1 VGVAAG
7 DPLELLASYATG
19 AESYDEAV
27 DADGSPRPE
36 ALPALAAVAS
46 QDLDVLA
53 ECLMEDLAGIGMTF
67 RSLEGDE
74 RFVVDPV
81 PRVIR
86 AEEWARVEAGL
97 AQRVRA
103 LNAFVADVYGGRR
116 IVREGVVPERVV
128 ETAPNFEPLMDGLRP
143 PNDIW
148 IGVAGPDVVRTASG
162 EFQVLE
168 DNARSPSGFVYALAI
183 REALSARLD
192 GAVADLVRPVDQTP
206 DWLAATFGAAAPDSA
221 RGEAQAVIVTDGP
234 HSAAY
239 WEHRWLATQL
249 AIPLAE
255 QHELEQHD
263 RRLWLRPPGARTRRR
278 IDVVYNRTS
287 TDRLDTALGHS
298 LLAPVRAGTVG
309 MVNAF
314 GAGVADDKLTHA
326 YVEDMVRFYLGEE
339 PELRSVQTLD
349 LGRPEVLEEALDHFD
364 QLVIKPRRGYGGIGV
379 VVCRDADA
387 ADVEA
392 ARRAVRAHPGGY
404 VAQQLVCLSTHP
416 TVIEGRLARRHVDL
430 RPYVFLAADDETH
443 VMPGGV
449 TRVALQEEALIVNA
463 SQNGGAKDTWV
474 LREPCS

>member
-7 DPLELLASYATG
+7 DPLELLASYGTASD
-19 AESYDEAV
+19 AYDEAV
-27 DADGSPRPE
+27 ATDGTPRP
-36 ALPALAAVAS
+36 PALAALTAVAR

-53 ECLMEDLAGIGMTF
+53 ACLMEDMAGMGMTF
-67 RSLEGDE
+67 RSIEGDE

-81 PRVIR
+81 PRVISP
-86 AEEWARVEAGL
+86 EEWARLETGL

-103 LNAFVADVYGGRR
+103 LNAFLGDIYGERQ
-116 IVREGVVPERVV
+116 IVSDGVVPVRVV
-128 ETAPNFEPLMDGLRP
+128 ETAPYFEPLMDGVRP

-168 DNARSPSGFVYALAI
+168 DNVRSPSGFVYALAI

-192 GAVADLVRPVDQTP
+192 GAVADVARPLGQTP
-206 DWLAATFGAAAPDSA
+206 DWLAATFRAAAPDA
-221 RGEAQAVIVTDGP
+221 AGGQAQAIIVSDGM

-239 WEHRWLATQL
+239 WEHRWLATHL

-263 RRLWLRPPGARTRRR
+263 RRLWLRPPGARTRRG
-278 IDVVYNRTS
+278 IDIVYNRTS
-287 TDRLDTALGHS
+287 TDRLDSVLGQ
-298 LLAPVRAGTVG
+298 LLLEPIRAGTLG

-326 YVEDMVRFYLGEE
+326 YVEDMIRYYLGRE
-339 PELRSVQTLD
+339 PELHSVRTLD

-364 QLVIKPRRGYGGIGV
+364 ELVIKPRRGYGGIGV
-379 VVCRDADA
+379 VICRDADA

-392 ARRAVRAHPGGY
+392 ARRAVRAHPAGY
-404 VAQQLVCLSTHP
+404 VAQRLICLSTHP
-416 TVIEGRLARRHVDL
+416 TVIEGRLARRHIDL
-430 RPYVFLAADDETH
+430 RPYVFLGADDETH

-449 TRVALQEEALIVNA
+449 TRVALQEGALIVNA

-474 LREPCS
+474 LR

>member
-7 DPLELLASYATG
+7 DPVELLASYATG
-19 AESYDEAV
+19 SESYDEAV
-27 DADGSPRPE
+27 AADGGPRP
-36 ALPALAAVAS
+36 AALAALGAVARH
-46 QDLDVLA
+46 DLNVLA
-53 ECLMEDLAGIGMTF
+53 GCLMEDLAGMGMTF
-67 RSLEGDE
+67 RSIEGDE
-74 RFVVDPV
+74 RFVVDPM
-81 PRVIR
+81 PRVIS
-86 AEEWARVEAGL
+86 AEEWARVETGL

-103 LNAFVADVYGGRR
+103 LNAFVADVYGERR
-116 IVREGVVPERVV
+116 IVSDGVVPERVV
-128 ETAPNFEPLMDGLRP
+128 ETAPYFEPLMDGRRP

-192 GAVADLVRPVDQTP
+192 GAVADLARPLHQTP
-206 DWLAATFGAAAPDSA
+206 DWLAATFRAATPDA
-221 RGEAQAVIVTDGP
+221 AGGRAQAVVVTDGQ

-239 WEHRWLATQL
+239 WEHRWIATHL

-263 RRLWLRPPGARTRRR
+263 RRLWLRPPGARTRRQ
-278 IDVVYNRTS
+278 IDIVYNRTS
-287 TDRLDTALGHS
+287 TDRLDSALGH
-298 LLAPVRAGTVG
+298 LLLEPLQAGTLG

-339 PELRSVQTLD
+339 PKLRSVQTLD

-364 QLVIKPRRGYGGIGV
+364 ELVIKPRRGYGGIGV
-379 VVCRDADA
+379 VICRDADA
-387 ADVEA
+387 AHVEA
-392 ARRAVRAHPGGY
+392 ARRAVRAHPAGY
-404 VAQQLVCLSTHP
+404 VAQRLVCLSTHP

-430 RPYVFLAADDETH
+430 RPYVFLGANGETH

-449 TRVALQEEALIVNA
+449 TRVALQEGALIVNA

-474 LREPCS
+474 LR